1 MRRLY
6 RNQDPHVNSKNFS
19 EVRSRRLIADTDNLP
34 TGSIRLEVEGG
45 SVVLGQVQ
53 LENLLSLAK
62 RQFGD
67 RTMWIDVLSL
77 DSEEQ

>member
-19 EVRSRRLIADTDNLP
+19 EIRNRRLIADTDNLP
-34 TGSIRLEVEGG
+34 TGSIRLSVEGE
-45 SVVLGQVQ
+45 SVVLFQEQ
-53 LENLLSLAK
+53 LTNLLSLSK

-67 RTMWIDVLSL
+67 KTLWIDV
-77 DSEEQ
+77 SEEK